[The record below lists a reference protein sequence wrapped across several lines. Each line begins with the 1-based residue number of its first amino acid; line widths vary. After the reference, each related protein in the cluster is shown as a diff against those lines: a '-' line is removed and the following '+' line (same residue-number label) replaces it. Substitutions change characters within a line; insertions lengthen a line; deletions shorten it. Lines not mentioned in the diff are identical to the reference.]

1 MPATAEDLVIE
12 QGKTFQRV
20 VRWETTP
27 AVYKAITAIPQ
38 SAPVTLT
45 VPGHGIP
52 DGWKAAVIDV
62 KGMVEVNALSSPPSS
77 KDFRRVTVV
86 DADTV
91 QFNEISAASFKPYRS
106 GGYLVYFTPVTLTGF
121 TARMT
126 IKDRIGGAVLAAL
139 TTENGGISVDTSAKT
154 ISLLISATATAGY
167 TWTKGVYDLELISA
181 TGVVTALLAGA
192 ITLTKEVTT

>member
-1 MPATAEDLVIE
+1 MPATSEDLVVE

-27 AVYKAITAIPQ
+27 VVYRPITAIPQ
-38 SAPVTLT
+38 TAPATLT
-45 VPGHGIP
+45 VTAHGIP

-62 KGMVEVNALSSPPSS
+62 KGMTEINAIASPPAS

-86 DADTV
+86 DSNTV
-91 QFNEISAASFKPYRS
+91 QFNEISAASFKAYRS

-121 TARMT
+121 VGRMT
-126 IKDRIGGAVLAAL
+126 VRDRIGGAVLAAL
-139 TTENGGISVDTSAKT
+139 TTADGGVLIDAINNTITLVIPAADTA
-154 ISLLISATATAGY
+154 AY
-167 TWTKGVYDLELISA
+167 TWNRGVYDLELESA
-181 TGVVTALLAGA
+181 GGVVTALLSGA